1 MVNRMS
7 QKKEKH
13 PDPTSVCKFQS
24 NPDKADPFLLVTIF
38 T

>member
-7 QKKEKH
+7 QKIEKH
-13 PDPTSVCKFQS
+13 SDPASLCKFQS
-24 NPDKADPFLLVTIF
+24 NPDKADSILLVTIF